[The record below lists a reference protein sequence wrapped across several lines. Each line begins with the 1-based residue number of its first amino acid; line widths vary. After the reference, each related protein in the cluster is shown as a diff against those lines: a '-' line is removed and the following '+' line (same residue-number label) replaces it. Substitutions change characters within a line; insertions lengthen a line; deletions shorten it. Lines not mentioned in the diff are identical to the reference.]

1 MSTISICMLIILI
14 GNIISVSVAM
24 IAILLYR
31 APTIKFKDC
40 AFVIHNI
47 LWSYLGVIKK
57 PILILLDVIYNI
69 ICLPFSVCW
78 LVGVSLMYFM
88 NWCISCNPKKRRK

>member
-1 MSTISICMLIILI
+1 MSTISICILIILI
-14 GNIISVSVAM
+14 GNIIAVSVSM

-40 AFVIHNI
+40 AFIIHNI
-47 LWSYLGVIKK
+47 IFAYLGVIKK

-69 ICLPFSVCW
+69 ICLPFSICW
-78 LVGVSLMYFM
+78 LVGVSLMYFV
-88 NWCISCNPKKRRK
+88 NWCISYNPKKRGK